1 MTADAAPILS
11 TRALNRALLA
21 RQMLLKRVG
30 MPAETAIEHLVGL
43 QSQVPANSY
52 TALWSRL
59 EGFRPEDVSELTASR
74 KLVRIALMRGTLHLV
89 TVADA
94 VALRPVVQRVFEHT
108 MTPGSAYGRA
118 LAGIDMA
125 ELIAAGE
132 RLLREKPLTNK
143 ELEAELAPQFPG
155 RNGHALSHAVRA
167 LLPLVQ
173 VTPRGLWQQ
182 GGLAMS
188 TTLDSWTGRTISADE
203 TPNTMIRRYLAAFG
217 PASVADLQAW
227 SGLTRLGDAV
237 AGLRQE
243 LLEFRDEG
251 GRVLFDLPDAP
262 RPPEDTPA
270 PPRLLPDYDNVVLGH
285 AERSRIVHDDHR
297 DHFKKENGMIP
308 AFLIDG
314 FAGGSWRID
323 RERGRAT
330 LTITPL
336 IRLNSRDRQALLRE
350 AEALL
355 AFQEPNA
362 RMREVVFADGA

>member
-1 MTADAAPILS
+1 MTADTVPILS
-11 TRALNRALLA
+11 IRALNRALLA
-21 RQMLLKRVG
+21 RQMLLKREKLSAV
-30 MPAETAIEHLVGL
+30 TAIERLVGL
-43 QSQVPANSY
+43 QSQIPANPY

-59 EGFRPEDVSELTASR
+59 DAFRAEDVSELTASR

-94 VALRPVVQRVFEHT
+94 VALRPVVQKVFERT
-108 MTPGSAYGRA
+108 MTQGSAYGRA

-125 ELIAAGE
+125 ELVSAGE
-132 RLLREKPLTNK
+132 RLLCEKPLTNK
-143 ELEAELAPQFPG
+143 ALEAELAPHFPG
-155 RNGHALSHAVRA
+155 RDGHALSHAVRA

-182 GGLAMS
+182 GGQAIS
-188 TTLDSWTGRTISADE
+188 TTIESWTGRAIATDDAPDA
-203 TPNTMIRRYLAAFG
+203 MIRRYLAAFG
-217 PASVADLQAW
+217 PASVTDLQAW

-237 AGLRQE
+237 SGLRDK
-243 LLEFRDEG
+243 LVEFRDEA

-262 RPPEDTPA
+262 RPPEDTSA

-285 AERSRIVHDDHR
+285 ADRSRIVHDDHR

-314 FAGGSWRID
+314 FAGGSWRVD

-336 IRLNSRDRQALLRE
+336 IRLKNRDRQVLLRE

-362 RMREVVFADGA
+362 RTREIIFADGA